1 MPRGAFPA
9 DDSSNL
15 VEPTSAR
22 PEGLVG
28 PSDIG
33 SGEAVWFAWQRL
45 FVLVPNR
52 VRPSSDVAA
61 AFEAHQATLG
71 EPLMFVVI
79 VQESAERPGDELQEA
94 HRGQLMRL
102 EQKLAGHTF
111 VVRSAGFVGSFFISI
126 LSRVIMA
133 TRRRNVPQA
142 LHTDFE
148 PAATWMARHLKPEKV
163 SPEAIAAVL
172 RYVDGLTRAQG

>member
-1 MPRGAFPA
+1 M
-9 DDSSNL
+9 SSIS
-15 VEPTSAR
+15 ER
-22 PEGLVG
+22 PEGLLG
-28 PSDIG
+28 PSAIG
-33 SGEAVWFAWQRL
+33 DHEAVWYAWRRL
-45 FVLVPNR
+45 FVLVPRR
-52 VRPSSDVAA
+52 VGPIADVEA
-61 AFEAHQATLG
+61 AFEARHATVG

-94 HRGQLMRL
+94 HRGMLMRL
-102 EQKLAGHTF
+102 EHGLAGHTF

-148 PAATWMARHLKPEKV
+148 PAATWIARHLKLPADAV
-163 SPEAIAAVL
+163 AGVL
-172 RYVDGLTRAQG
+172 RFVDADARLQAS